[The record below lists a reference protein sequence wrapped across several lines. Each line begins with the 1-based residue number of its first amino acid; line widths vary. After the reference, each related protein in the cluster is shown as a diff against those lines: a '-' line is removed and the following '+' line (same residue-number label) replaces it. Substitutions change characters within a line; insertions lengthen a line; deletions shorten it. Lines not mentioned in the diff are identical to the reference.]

1 MRLIQ
6 KQYIIAKCFA
16 PNVTPLCVC
25 VVIKH
30 MPMPM
35 HHVLSIPMDLVV
47 SRKNYE
53 YVVAVAP
60 ECIKKVVV
68 SILPATVGLSFVM
81 VATDTILLAVLV
93 LVQDDGIRH
102 ASSVPF
108 VLTNNIYQVARMDHL
123 TALLVNHYLSSNLA
137 VML

>member
-1 MRLIQ
+1 
-6 KQYIIAKCFA
+6 
-16 PNVTPLCVC
+16 
-25 VVIKH
+25 
-30 MPMPM
+30 MPM
-35 HHVLSIPMDLVV
+35 HHVLSIQMGLVV